1 MYCKL
6 GMIEERVGY
15 MVDSQQG
22 KGYRVLSM
30 FDRLMDG
37 QGINKKQEALT
48 HQVGEKTIQRD
59 IDEIRTYL
67 EKAKLD
73 YHLQYVRSEKV
84 YKLINTKNNRLSK
97 EQVLVIVKILIA
109 SKALVKSDIGEI
121 IDQLLSHVAVDPLLL
136 NEKVVYEDLHQN
148 KSLLSLIWGIS
159 TAIQKRKVIT
169 IDYLQEGEAI
179 PTAKILKP
187 LAVIFSTHYFYLIGD
202 NQDIPT
208 VYRMDRIQHFRE
220 MAINFEFPSVH
231 PLQVED
237 ANDLTHIR
245 LLYKGRSPEIVYSR
259 FPTAH
264 LVSQNNHEYVFEAEV
279 LEYGMKEWLLSQ
291 GADME
296 VLEPIELRE
305 EIIETVQAMQQ
316 NYRYI

>member
-1 MYCKL
+1 
-6 GMIEERVGY
+6 MIEERVGY

-73 YHLQYVRSEKV
+73 YHLQYVRTEK
-84 YKLINTKNNRLSK
+84 
-97 EQVLVIVKILIA
+97 VLVIVKILIA

-121 IDQLLSHVAVDPLLL
+121 VNQLLSRVADDQLLL
-136 NEKVVYEDLHQN
+136 NEKIVYEDIHQN

-179 PTAKILKP
+179 PTTKILKP

-202 NQDIPT
+202 NQETPT

-220 MAINFEFPSVH
+220 MTIHFEFPSVH

-237 ANDLTHIR
+237 TNDLTHIR
-245 LLYKGRSPEIVYSR
+245 LLYKGRSPQIVYSR

-279 LEYGMKEWLLSQ
+279 LEYGVKEWLLSQ

-305 EIIETVQAMQQ
+305 EIIETLQAMQQ